1 MDQTSPVVESVSEPV
16 SRRGFLGRSAKYLSI
31 AAAGTFL
38 YTWRI
43 EPHWVEV
50 VERAMPI
57 AGLPTSMVGKRLVQV
72 SDLHA
77 GPVVDQTFLKASL
90 EGIAELRPDVIVVTG
105 DFMTCHGDESIAQ
118 AIDALQSLPAAP
130 LGRFGILG
138 NHDYG
143 NRWRQTRVADSL
155 SRELE
160 RIDVRLLRNETARA
174 GDLQIAGVD
183 EFWAGPHFQ
192 PELALRDLHAD
203 RAAVALC
210 HNPDGVDQPQW
221 GGFQGW
227 ILSGHTHGG
236 QCRPPFLPP
245 PITPVENKRYTSG
258 EFDLAPGRWMYIN
271 RGLGYSHRVRF
282 NARPEITVFTL
293 ERA

>member
-1 MDQTSPVVESVSEPV
+1 MDQTSPSVESASEPV
-16 SRRGFLGRSAKYLSI
+16 SRRRFLGRSVKYLSL

-77 GPVVDQTFLKASL
+77 GPVVDQAFLKASL

-105 DFMTCHGDESIAQ
+105 DFMTCYGDESIAQ

-143 NRWRQTRVADSL
+143 NRWRQNRVADSL

-160 RIDVRLLRNETARA
+160 RIDVRMLRNETASA
-174 GDLQIAGVD
+174 GELQIAGVD
-183 EFWAGPHFQ
+183 EFWTSVHFQ
-192 PELALRDLHAD
+192 PELALRELHSD

-221 GGFQGW
+221 AGFQGW
-227 ILSGHTHGG
+227 ILAGHTHGG

-245 PITPVENKRYTSG
+245 PITPVANKRYTSG

>member
-1 MDQTSPVVESVSEPV
+1 MYQTSPAVESASEPV
-16 SRRGFLGRSAKYLSI
+16 SRRSFLGRSVKYLSL

-38 YTWRI
+38 YTWRV

-77 GPVVDQTFLKASL
+77 GPVVDQAFLKASL
-90 EGIAELRPDVIVVTG
+90 EGIAELRPDAIVVTG
-105 DFMTCHGDESIAQ
+105 DFMTCYGDESIAQ
-118 AIDALQSLPAAP
+118 TIDAIQSLPAAP

-143 NRWRQTRVADSL
+143 NRWCQNRVADSL

-160 RIDVRLLRNETARA
+160 RIDVRLLRNETASA
-174 GDLQIAGVD
+174 GELQIAGVD
-183 EFWAGPHFQ
+183 EYWAGPHFQ
-192 PELALRDLHAD
+192 PELALRELHTD

-221 GGFQGW
+221 AGFQGW

-245 PITPVENKRYTSG
+245 PITPVRNKRYTSG

>member
-1 MDQTSPVVESVSEPV
+1 MDMSSPLAESADAPL
-16 SRRGFLGRSAKYLSI
+16 SRRGFLGRSVKYLSV

-38 YTWRI
+38 YTWRV

-57 AGLPTSMVGKRLVQV
+57 AGLPTSMVGKRLIQV

-77 GPVVDQTFLKASL
+77 GPVVDQAFLKASL
-90 EGIAELRPDVIVVTG
+90 ERIAELRPDAIVVTG
-105 DFMTCHGDESIAQ
+105 DFMTCHGEESIAQ
-118 AIDALQSLPAAP
+118 TIDALQSLPAAP

-143 NRWRQTRVADSL
+143 RRWSQSRVADAL

-160 RIDVRLLRNETARA
+160 RIDVRLLRNETASA
-174 GDLQIAGVD
+174 GELQIAGID
-183 EFWAGPHFQ
+183 EFWAGRHFQ
-192 PELALRDLHAD
+192 PELALRDLHTD

-210 HNPDGVDQPQW
+210 HNPDGVDQPAW
-221 GGFQGW
+221 ADFQGW
-227 ILSGHTHGG
+227 ILAGHTHGG

-245 PITPVENKRYTSG
+245 PLTPVENKRYTAG

-271 RGLGYSHRVRF
+271 RGLGYSYRVRF

>member
-1 MDQTSPVVESVSEPV
+1 M
-16 SRRGFLGRSAKYLSI
+16 SRRRFLGRSVKYLYL

-77 GPVVDQTFLKASL
+77 GPVVDQAFLKASL
-90 EGIAELRPDVIVVTG
+90 EGIAELRPDAIVVTG
-105 DFMTCHGDESIAQ
+105 DFMTCYGDESIAQ
-118 AIDALQSLPAAP
+118 TIDALQSLPAAP

-143 NRWRQTRVADSL
+143 NRWSQNRVADSL

-160 RIDVRLLRNETARA
+160 RIDVRMLRNETASA

-183 EFWAGPHFQ
+183 EFWTGVHFQ
-192 PELALRDLHAD
+192 PELALRELHTD

-221 GGFQGW
+221 ASFQGW

-245 PITPVENKRYTSG
+245 PITPVANKRYTSG

>member
-1 MDQTSPVVESVSEPV
+1 MDQTSPVVESAIEPV
-16 SRRGFLGRSAKYLSI
+16 SRRRFLGRSVKYLSF

-38 YTWRI
+38 YTWRV

-50 VERAMPI
+50 VKRAMPI

-77 GPVVDQTFLKASL
+77 GPVVDQAYLKASL
-90 EGIAELRPDVIVVTG
+90 ERIAELRPDAIVVTG
-105 DFMTCHGDESIAQ
+105 DFMTCYGDESIAQ
-118 AIDALQSLPAAP
+118 TIDALQSLPAAP

-143 NRWRQTRVADSL
+143 NRWSQNRVADSL

-160 RIDVRLLRNETARA
+160 RIDVRMLRNETASA
-174 GDLQIAGVD
+174 GELQIAGVD
-183 EFWAGPHFQ
+183 EFWTGVHFQ
-192 PELALRDLHAD
+192 PELALRELHTD

-221 GGFQGW
+221 AGFQGW
-227 ILSGHTHGG
+227 ILAGHTHGG

-245 PITPVENKRYTSG
+245 PITPVANKRYTSG